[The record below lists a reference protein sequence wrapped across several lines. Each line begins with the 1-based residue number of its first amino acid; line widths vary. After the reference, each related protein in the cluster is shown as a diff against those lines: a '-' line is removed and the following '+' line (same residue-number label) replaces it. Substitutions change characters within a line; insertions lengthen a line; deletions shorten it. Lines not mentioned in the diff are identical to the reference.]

1 MIDIRLV
8 REHPE
13 KIRAALKNRC
23 VDESILDELLE
34 LDKARREAIST
45 SDRKKAERNKISS
58 QIAKAKASGDEAL
71 AKELM
76 EKAKDISVEVK
87 ELSEKAKKLD
97 EEMRNKLLY
106 IPNIPHES
114 VPVGE
119 SEEDNVVVRKWGE
132 PRQFDFDS
140 LAHWDLG
147 PNLGMM
153 DFERAAKL
161 SGSRFVILRKELA
174 RLERALINFM
184 LDLHTREHGYEEVA
198 LPHLVKRETMQATGQ
213 LPKFEEEAYK
223 TDPDDMFLIP
233 TAEVPLVAQHRDEI
247 LNLNELPRKYT
258 AYTPCYR
265 REAGSYGK
273 DVKGMIRVHQFDKV
287 ELVWFVHPDES
298 YEALEKLT
306 ADAEEVLKRLGLPY
320 RVVALCT
327 GDLGFAAAKTYD
339 IEVWLPSYNAYK
351 EISSCSNVEDFQAR
365 RGNMRFR
372 DKDNKLKYVHTLNG
386 SGLAVGRTLVAIV
399 ENYQLPDGRIRVPE
413 VLVPY
418 MGTEVIG

>member
-8 REHPE
+8 RENPE

-233 TAEVPLVAQHRDEI
+233 TAEVPLV
-247 LNLNELPRKYT
+247 
-258 AYTPCYR
+258 
-265 REAGSYGK
+265 
-273 DVKGMIRVHQFDKV
+273 F
-287 ELVWFVHPDES
+287 
-298 YEALEKLT
+298 
-306 ADAEEVLKRLGLPY
+306 
-320 RVVALCT
+320 
-327 GDLGFAAAKTYD
+327 
-339 IEVWLPSYNAYK
+339 
-351 EISSCSNVEDFQAR
+351 
-365 RGNMRFR
+365 
-372 DKDNKLKYVHTLNG
+372 
-386 SGLAVGRTLVAIV
+386 
-399 ENYQLPDGRIRVPE
+399 
-413 VLVPY
+413 
-418 MGTEVIG
+418 